1 MAFNWFLAIVKGSKI
16 VFEKHT
22 KPAPQVIQLLP
33 KQSER
38 EEREKRDEEANLQLK
53 ELAKHVKKLE
63 SRQDEFVMAVED
75 LTEGLDEHKEV
86 TAEAVNDREKEIAG
100 LITAMITAADYTED
114 FFHYAKESGSH
125 ELYEQASFFWNA
137 VNKKFSSVGLVRIN
151 DLNTLADAVY
161 NTIVSAEV
169 SDESSKSGVIIRT
182 LRSGYI
188 YNGKVIR
195 KSEVV
200 VTRSEGDIT

>member
-1 MAFNWFLAIVKGSKI
+1 LAFNWFLAIVKGSKI

-38 EEREKRDEEANLQLK
+38 EERKKRDEEANQQLK
-53 ELAKHVKKLE
+53 DLAKHVKKLE
-63 SRQDEFVMAVED
+63 SRQDEIVMAVED
-75 LTEGLDEHKEV
+75 LTDGLGEHKEI
-86 TAEAVNDREKEIAG
+86 TSEAVNERDKEIAG
-100 LITAMITAADYTED
+100 LISAMITAADYTED
-114 FFHYAKESGSH
+114 FFHYAKESGSN

-137 VNKKFSSVGLVRIN
+137 VNKKFSAVGLVRIN
-151 DLNTLADAVY
+151 DLNTLADVVY

-169 SDESSKSGVIIRT
+169 SDEALKPGVILRT

-188 YNGKVIR
+188 YHGKVIR

-200 VTRSEGDIT
+200 VSRSEGDST